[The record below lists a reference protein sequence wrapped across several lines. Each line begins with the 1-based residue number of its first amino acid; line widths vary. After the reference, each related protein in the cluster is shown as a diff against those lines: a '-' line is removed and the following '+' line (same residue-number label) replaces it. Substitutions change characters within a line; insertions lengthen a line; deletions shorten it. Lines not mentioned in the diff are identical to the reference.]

1 MANHRI
7 LQIESLETL
16 RALADKWDD
25 LWLRGEAT
33 LPSLRAEM
41 LAQWVEQFARP
52 DDFFAIAVETS
63 DRLTAALPL
72 LRRGKGR
79 PGVMNLPPFSRAITM
94 PSNEWSSASD
104 LLLDES
110 DVSDQAPHYLING
123 IRESGVRLLQLDE
136 VILDSARWR
145 RFLQASTEAGMSAA
159 EHPRWEVGRVT
170 IDHDW
175 PAYKARWS
183 RKHRQK
189 MAQAVRRLAEQG
201 EVRLDLHSRLSPKD
215 VEPVLRRCFEI
226 EDGGWKG
233 AAGTS
238 VLRSPGMAEYYLRQA
253 QLAARWGQLEIA
265 MLNCGDC
272 PISFSYGLAAKGVFH
287 SIKIGYDPQ
296 FAEYHPGQLLRYYQL
311 ERYFADPERT
321 ALDFQGEMTSSHAAW
336 LPEPYSVGRVLIAP
350 RAMMGRMAVW
360 GYKHIWPSVRQLLR
374 RG

>member
-7 LQIESLETL
+7 LHIESLETL
-16 RALADKWDD
+16 RALAEKWDD

-41 LAQWVEQFARP
+41 LAHWVEQFARP

-72 LRRGKGR
+72 LRQEKGR
-79 PGVMNLPPFSRAITM
+79 SGVMNPPPFSHAVAM
-94 PSNEWSSASD
+94 PSNEWSSSGD

-110 DVSDQAPHYLING
+110 DVSDHDLHCLVNW
-123 IRESGVRLLQLDE
+123 IRESGIRLLQLDE
-136 VILDSARWR
+136 VILDSTRWR
-145 RFLQASTEAGMSAA
+145 RFLKASAEVGMSVA

-170 IDHDW
+170 TDHGW

-183 RKHRQK
+183 RKHRQM
-189 MAQAVRRLAEQG
+189 MAQADRRLAEQG
-201 EVRLDLHSRLSPKD
+201 EVRLDLHSRLAPQD
-215 VEPVLRRCFEI
+215 VEPLLRRCFEI

-253 QLAARWGQLEIA
+253 RLAAKWGQLEIA

-272 PISFSYGLAAKGVFH
+272 PISFSYGLAAKGVVH

-311 ERYFADPERT
+311 GRYFADPERT

-336 LPEPYSVGRVLIAP
+336 LPERYSIGRVLIAP
-350 RAMMGRMAVW
+350 RAMTGRMAVW
-360 GYKHIWPSVRQLLR
+360 GYKHIWPSVRKLR
-374 RG
+374 RRG